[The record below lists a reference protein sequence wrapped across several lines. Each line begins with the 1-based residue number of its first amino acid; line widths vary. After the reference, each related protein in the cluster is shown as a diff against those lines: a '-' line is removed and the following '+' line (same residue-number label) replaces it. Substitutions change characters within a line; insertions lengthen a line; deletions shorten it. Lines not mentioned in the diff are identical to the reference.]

1 MKRCIPYLLA
11 FQQVLCGLWIM
22 IVFVQAFL
30 PGTLFLPGCVLF
42 FILQWGLS
50 LVSHQKKPALRSG
63 LYFLNI
69 ILFAFG
75 LPIQK
80 NILTLVLT
88 AVGLILETGLIL
100 TLEDLRDCSWGK
112 LGIGALILI
121 LVNTVS
127 AGPNLIRSSLLL
139 VLAAL
144 CLRIQSQ
151 FFNPSDPAA
160 MSQLDSD
167 QEKLLLK
174 LAGIQLAATL
184 AIGPLSALILAAA
197 QLFSQ
202 GLTWILSRLIEA
214 FAFVFSAI
222 ILSLQS
228 LIRWIL
234 AHQKGTEVT
243 TQTPQTEVI
252 LTPDPESANAASSA
266 FNGILAVIAMIAAG
280 LLLFFLL
287 RWFLRLIRKS
297 RSVSLEKGFRSEKIA
312 ASALGERPTL
322 RQRLHSWLHPE
333 VLSPVRKQ
341 YKEAVNERIQ
351 RGYPFASSETPWEYW
366 QEVQDQEPDD
376 QFKELT
382 HAYNKE
388 RYRP

>member
-1 MKRCIPYLLA
+1 
-11 FQQVLCGLWIM
+11 
-22 IVFVQAFL
+22 
-30 PGTLFLPGCVLF
+30 
-42 FILQWGLS
+42 
-50 LVSHQKKPALRSG
+50 
-63 LYFLNI
+63 
-69 ILFAFG
+69 
-75 LPIQK
+75 
-80 NILTLVLT
+80 
-88 AVGLILETGLIL
+88 
-100 TLEDLRDCSWGK
+100 
-112 LGIGALILI
+112 
-121 LVNTVS
+121 
-127 AGPNLIRSSLLL
+127 
-139 VLAAL
+139 
-144 CLRIQSQ
+144 
-151 FFNPSDPAA
+151 
-160 MSQLDSD
+160 
-167 QEKLLLK
+167 EKLLLK

>member
-1 MKRCIPYLLA
+1 MD
-11 FQQVLCGLWIM
+11 F
-22 IVFVQAFL
+22 
-30 PGTLFLPGCVLF
+30 
-42 FILQWGLS
+42 
-50 LVSHQKKPALRSG
+50 RS
-63 LYFLNI
+63 
-69 ILFAFG
+69 
-75 LPIQK
+75 K

-121 LVNTVS
+121 LINTVS
-127 AGPNLIRSSLLL
+127 TGPDLIRSSLLL

-160 MSQLDSD
+160 MSQLDPD

>member
-11 FQQVLCGLWIM
+11 FQQVLSGLWIM

-50 LVSHQKKPALRSG
+50 LLSYEKKPALRSG

-69 ILFAFG
+69 VLFAFG
-75 LPIQK
+75 LPIQN

-100 TLEDLRDCSWGK
+100 TLEDLRDCSWGT

-127 AGPNLIRSSLLL
+127 AGPDLIRSSLLL

-160 MSQLDSD
+160 MSQLDPD

-197 QLFSQ
+197 RLFGQ
-202 GLTWILSRLIEA
+202 GLTWILSRLIEV

-252 LTPDPESANAASSA
+252 LTPDQESANAASSA
-266 FNGILAVIAMIAAG
+266 FNGILAVIAIIAAG